1 MAQQRSEDTRN
12 QIISTAVEVF
22 CRCGYDAAGVAEI
35 CSRAGVSKGAFYHH
49 FPSKK
54 ALFLAIL
61 QSWLGKVD
69 QRLEELRQPDM
80 SVSQALPQMAKAIG
94 SVFSDASG
102 QLPMFLEFMLQAS
115 RDKNVW
121 DATIAP
127 YTVFQSRFSE
137 LLEQG
142 KTEGSLREDLDT
154 QASAWVII
162 AFGVG
167 LLLQGIV
174 LPQTA
179 DWEVVTGKGMAMLVD
194 SMQRSNE

>member
-142 KTEGSLREDLDT
+142 
-154 QASAWVII
+154 
-162 AFGVG
+162 
-167 LLLQGIV
+167 
-174 LPQTA
+174 
-179 DWEVVTGKGMAMLVD
+179 
-194 SMQRSNE
+194 